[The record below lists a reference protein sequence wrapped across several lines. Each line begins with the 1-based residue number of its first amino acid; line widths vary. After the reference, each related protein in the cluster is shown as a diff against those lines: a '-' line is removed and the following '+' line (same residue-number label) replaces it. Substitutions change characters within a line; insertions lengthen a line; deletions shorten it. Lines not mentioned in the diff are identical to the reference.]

1 MIYPIDTKAHYQSLV
16 EQYRARI
23 PADLKDILLSND
35 EDEISELAF
44 AIKRLRAKEEERY
57 YVTEIQRKH
66 GIALRPN
73 ESVKKTMIR
82 VRLDIL
88 RRRRSGDDEELLMD
102 INDPLPTDP
111 LE

>member
-1 MIYPIDTKAHYQSLV
+1 MIYPIDTKAHYESLV
-16 EQYRARI
+16 EQYRSRI
-23 PADLKDILLSND
+23 PADLRDILLSND
-35 EDEISELAF
+35 EEGVSELAF

-66 GIALRPN
+66 SIPLRPN

-88 RRRRSGDDEELLMD
+88 RRRRNGDDKELLTD
-102 INDPLPTDP
+102 INDAMPTDP